1 MLAFYADA
9 VLLWYFYWFVVPFFI
24 LNHKKKGE
32 SIMKVK
38 LEELKNAISN
48 TNTVGGSVNTAMSLE
63 AGSNELVLSAVN
75 NKFAV
80 FSSVDIED
88 VNKKET
94 LCVEVNANLLKSSVS
109 YFSGDYVLIEKLQ
122 GIICIKDESESSLIR
137 LPYAE
142 MSAAN
147 RISGEDEQYDT
158 IAVKHLSSYI
168 NRTCHA
174 FAPVSANG
182 GDMKKSSFYFETDG
196 KNIRVTA
203 TDGYRI
209 SSRAGAVGKIKKSFI
224 VPGAEMK
231 AIVPIIGDDEVEME
245 LTDKVLRIRN
255 KKAVIIL
262 PLIDGIFFDTEKI
275 ISQLEDMILLRMTV
289 SRRDFLEACELSSLV
304 DKVACIKIN
313 EGKVQVSSAG
323 ALGDIKRTLPVQ
335 TDADTEVKVFFAIKY
350 MMDALKSI
358 TSPDVTI
365 CFEKNKNIM
374 EIIPSSSK
382 SCSGKSIEVVFP
394 VCRK

>member
-1 MLAFYADA
+1 
-9 VLLWYFYWFVVPFFI
+9 
-24 LNHKKKGE
+24 
-32 SIMKVK
+32 MKVR
-38 LEELKNAISN
+38 LEELKDAISN
-48 TNTVGGSVNTAMSLE
+48 TSAVGGQVNTAMSLE
-63 AGSNELVLSAVN
+63 AGSKELVLSAVN
-75 NKFAV
+75 NTFAV

-88 VNKKET
+88 ADKKES

-122 GIICIKDESESSLIR
+122 GIICIKDESESSIIR

-147 RISGEDEQYDT
+147 KISGEDDQYDT
-158 IAVKHLSSYI
+158 VTVKHLSSYI

-174 FAPVSANG
+174 FVSVNANG
-182 GDMKKSSFYFETDG
+182 GDMKRSSFYFETDG

-231 AIVPIIGDDEVEME
+231 AIVPIIGDDEVNME
-245 LTDKVLRIRN
+245 LTDNALRIRS

-262 PLIDGIFFDTEKI
+262 PLVDSIFFDTEKI
-275 ISQLEDMILLRMTV
+275 ISQLEEAVSLRMTV
-289 SRRDFLEACELSSLV
+289 NRRDFLEACELSALV
-304 DKVACIKIN
+304 DKKACIKVN
-313 EGKVQVSSAG
+313 ANQVQVSSAG
-323 ALGDIKRTLPVQ
+323 TLGDIKRIIPVQ
-335 TDADTEVKVFFAIKY
+335 TDADTEVKVYFAIKY

-358 TSPDVTI
+358 TSADVTI

-374 EIIPSSSK
+374 EIIPSSTK

-394 VCRK
+394 VCRQ

>member
-1 MLAFYADA
+1 
-9 VLLWYFYWFVVPFFI
+9 
-24 LNHKKKGE
+24 
-32 SIMKVK
+32 MKVK
-38 LEELKNAISN
+38 LEELKNVISN
-48 TNTVGGSVNTAMSLE
+48 TNTVGGLVNTAMSLE

-313 EGKVQVSSAG
+313 EGKVQVSSAS